1 MEVIDVTT
9 PALRACADRLAAVA
23 RRLLGMPPGRLS
35 VTAPGWAAS
44 GASAELADAAWSAL
58 DRCGTGVA
66 AAAAGLARAAT
77 AYEAV
82 DRSAAT
88 RLRHLTGA
96 PGVKRAWP

>member
-1 MEVIDVTT
+1 MEAIDVTT

-35 VTAPGWAAS
+35 VTAPGWAA
-44 GASAELADAAWSAL
+44 GPAVTDLADAAWSAL

-66 AAAAGLARAAT
+66 ATAAALERAAT

-82 DRSAAT
+82 DEAAAA
-88 RLRHLTGA
+88 RLRRVRGA
-96 PGVKRAWP
+96 VR

>member
-1 MEVIDVTT
+1 MEAIDVTT

-35 VTAPGWAAS
+35 VTAPGWAS
-44 GASAELADAAWSAL
+44 TGASADLADAAWSAL

-66 AAAAGLARAAT
+66 AAASALARAAT

-82 DRSAAT
+82 DQSTAA
-88 RLRHLTGA
+88 RLRRLNGA
-96 PGVKRAWP
+96 HR

>member
-1 MEVIDVTT
+1 MEAIDVTT

-35 VTAPGWAAS
+35 VTAPGWAA
-44 GASAELADAAWSAL
+44 GVAITDLADAAWSVL

-66 AAAAGLARAAT
+66 AAAAALGRAAT

-82 DRSAAT
+82 DESAAH
-88 RLRHLTGA
+88 RLRRLQS
-96 PGVKRAWP
+96 GVTPWR